1 MVNNPPAIQE
11 IWVQSLGWEDP
22 LEKGMTT
29 HSDILAWR
37 IQWTRSLAGFGPWG
51 CNESDMT
58 EQLTLHCRAKEES
71 WERDLMNA
79 HTHRTLSRGALFL

>member
-22 LEKGMTT
+22 LKKGMTT
-29 HSDILAWR
+29 HSNILAWR
-37 IQWTRSLAGFGPWG
+37 ITWTRSLAGFSPWG
-51 CNESDMT
+51 CKESDTT
-58 EQLTLHCRAKEES
+58 ERLTLHFRAKEES

-79 HTHRTLSRGALFL
+79 HTHRTLSRGALFC